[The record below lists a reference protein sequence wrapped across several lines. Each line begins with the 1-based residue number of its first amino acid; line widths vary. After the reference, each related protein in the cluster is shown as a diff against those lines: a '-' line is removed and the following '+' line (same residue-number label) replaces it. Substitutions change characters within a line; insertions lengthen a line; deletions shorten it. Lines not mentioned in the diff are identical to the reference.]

1 MPFVEVNGSPLFY
14 ALSRGPENGPAVVL
28 VHGAGGSHVHWPAE
42 LRRLPGA
49 TVYALDLPGHGRS
62 KGKGRDTVSGYAETV
77 VAFCDAL
84 GLTRPVVIGH
94 SMGGAIA
101 QTLALDF
108 PDRISALVLVA
119 TGARLRVTA
128 AILDGIV
135 SNFDETVKLIASYL
149 WSRESAPAVMMERLG
164 VQVLRDT
171 GPIVLRGDFV
181 ACDRFDV
188 MSRLGEIAVPTL
200 VIGGT
205 ADLLT
210 PAKYAHF
217 LAEHIPDARLKIFPN
232 AGHVVM
238 LEHPVEVA
246 QAVQEFLEE
255 IWTS

>member
-28 VHGAGGSHVHWPAE
+28 VHGAGGSHIHWPAE

-62 KGKGRDTVSGYAETV
+62 KGKGRDTVSGYAEAV

-94 SMGGAIA
+94 SMGGAIG

-164 VQVLRDT
+164 GQVLRDT

-217 LAEHIPDARLKIFPN
+217 LAEHIPDARLRIFPD

>member
-1 MPFVEVNGSPLFY
+1 MPFVEVNGNPLFY
-14 ALSRGPENGPAVVL
+14 ALSRGPESGPAVVL
-28 VHGAGGSHVHWPAE
+28 IHGAGGSHVHWPAE

-62 KGKGRDTVSGYAETV
+62 KGKGRDTVSGYAEAV

-217 LAEHIPDARLKIFPN
+217 LAEHIPDARLRIFPD

>member
-62 KGKGRDTVSGYAETV
+62 KGKGRDTVAGYAEAV

-94 SMGGAIA
+94 SMGGAIG

-217 LAEHIPDARLKIFPN
+217 LAEHIPDARLRIFPD